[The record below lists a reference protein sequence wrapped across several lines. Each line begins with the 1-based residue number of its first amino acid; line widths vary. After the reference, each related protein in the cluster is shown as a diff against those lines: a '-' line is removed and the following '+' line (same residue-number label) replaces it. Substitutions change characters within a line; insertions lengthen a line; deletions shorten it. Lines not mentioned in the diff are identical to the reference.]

1 VFRIFQCYFVRGI
14 VCVCAVFPFHC
25 NEWDSLFGFVFVSL
39 FLLRRMM
46 KVFALLAIVAVA
58 VSAEYTYKC
67 PELPC
72 IFEMKM
78 KGKLNGTST
87 DLGKFTVADHF
98 LRIKAELGRRG
109 DDDTYIVFRPDIT
122 STEGGKKMIGGAMLT
137 AGACKTEMAPWEEC
151 EELLN
156 TLRGNLF
163 GHLEYLS
170 WDTKE
175 TVEYEGEQCTSY
187 SNSSVET
194 GSLIVCN
201 EYPYYMNAGGNEVI
215 YEWKFEVDMDKFQL
229 EECEGDFAKVPEE
242 KYVVC
247 DASYSSGAASSS
259 GNPPKSSNSAASSIH
274 AVSALVFALIAVAL
288 F

>member
-1 VFRIFQCYFVRGI
+1 
-14 VCVCAVFPFHC
+14 
-25 NEWDSLFGFVFVSL
+25 
-39 FLLRRMM
+39 M

-58 VSAEYTYKC
+58 VSAAYTYKC

-72 IFEMKM
+72 IYEMKM
-78 KGKLNGTST
+78 KLKENGTSQ

-98 LRIKAELGRRG
+98 LRIKADLGRRG

-122 STEGGKKMIGGAMLT
+122 STQGGKKMIGGAMLT
-137 AGACKTEMAPWEEC
+137 AGECETEMAPWDEC

-163 GHLEYLS
+163 GHLEALS

-187 SNSSVET
+187 SSAL
-194 GSLIVCN
+194 GGLLIVCN
-201 EYPYYMNAGGNEVI
+201 EYPYYIKAGDNEVL
-215 YEWKFEVDMDKFQL
+215 YEWKFKVDMDKFQL
-229 EECEGDFAKVPEE
+229 EECGGDFAKVPEE

-259 GNPPKSSNSAASSIH
+259 AGSSSGKPPKSSNSAASSIH